1 VLPGK
6 LQHIPIDKFKEN
18 LSWMIQSLCDPASE
32 YYAPWTRVILITP
45 PPISVSMRTK
55 ELAHRNP
62 PQDLDRS
69 HDNTSTY
76 VDATKEVAAALNVPF
91 VSAWDAIW
99 AVAKEEAKLAQF
111 LSDGLHLTKAGYEVW
126 SSF

>member
-1 VLPGK
+1 M
-6 LQHIPIDKFKEN
+6 DKFKEN
-18 LSWMIQSLCDPASE
+18 LTWMIQSLRDPTSE

-45 PPISVSMRTK
+45 PPISVSIRAR

-62 PQDLDRS
+62 PQEIDRS
-69 HDNTSTY
+69 HDNTSAY
-76 VDATKEVAAALNVPF
+76 VNATKEIAAALKVPL

-99 AVAKEEAKLAQF
+99 AVAKEEAMLAQF

-126 SSF
+126 SSFQ